1 MSEQPLVSVVI
12 PAYKAEYF
20 EVALASACAQSYECL
35 EVVICDDSRTDVI
48 RECAVRYQQS
58 SSVLIR
64 YEFNEQQRGELF
76 NAIECIK
83 VARGKYIKFLHDDDV
98 LHPECVAELVAAM
111 EADPSISIASSRR
124 RLIDS
129 AGQPLPDVLATSLPF
144 ATDVVIDGRELTSLL
159 ADHSLNF
166 IGEPSCVLCRRE
178 DLLALGDDL
187 MSLNGC
193 LIYWVGDLAMYV
205 KLLQRGDLAMLK
217 APLADFRVSLDQGSQ
232 QGRDKPGIGNQGH
245 ADFKRTLRELGW
257 HLGRPDNQLVDVRAL
272 HDTGGFERL
281 DILAALRQS
290 HAKGVADRQ
299 IANWIGQRVPSPAQ
313 LRLID
318 EYLRSGAGCPSF
330 AIVVLDR
337 LGDSEALARTLRSL
351 SAQHQ
356 ALLRLQ
362 VLVIAPQVIDLSA
375 HDMALQFAPLE
386 SDYTGQ
392 INRLLAEGASE
403 WCLLVDAGDEFT
415 PGGLLVASLE
425 LLPNPDCR
433 AVFCDGLQRDGK
445 GETGVMLRPDFNL
458 DFLLSCPGVM
468 ARHWIFRRQV
478 LVQAGGFD
486 GAYGQALE
494 FELILRLINQG
505 GADGFGH
512 IPELLLSCA
521 PVHLHDNADER
532 RALVEHLMQR
542 GYAGAHIESSLPG
555 HYLIDYGHQSRP
567 LVSILVLA
575 DDDLDALQRCI
586 FSILE
591 HSRYPFYELLIVDN
605 ACQSPQARQ
614 WLQAIGEMAAER
626 VRVCHLPYR
635 MDRSMATNLGAQQ
648 ASGEYLLFLDAQ
660 AVIFEGGWI
669 DALLNHAQR
678 QEVAVVGAKLLSGE
692 GEVTHGG
699 LILGLPGA
707 GAAAFVQQGADSP
720 GYMGSLVVDRDCSA
734 VAGACMMVRKALFDG
749 VGGLDA
755 GQFSGAGADIDLC
768 LRLAGHG
775 YLTVWTPRAMVMRG
789 STVENLTPADE
800 DALSRRWLS
809 VLARDPAYNLNFSL
823 EQPKGFQ
830 LAESSLCWRPLIWR
844 PLPVVLVHPSDR
856 YASGHYR
863 TLQPM
868 AGLNAAG
875 LIDGVASMA
884 LLSAPELERI
894 TPDSIIFQRHLGD
907 ASLQAMRRA
916 RDFSR
921 SFKVFE
927 VNDHL
932 PSLALGEAG
941 HGRGGEDI
949 AYYLRQAMGCVDR
962 LVVST
967 DRLAEALQGLHPDTR
982 VIHSRLDPLSWGSAL
997 PCSHR
1002 RVGEK
1007 PRVGWAG
1014 AEWQFAN
1021 LEVISDV
1028 VKALA
1033 TEVDWI
1039 FMGACPEALRP
1050 YVKEVHRGV
1059 EISLYPAALARL
1071 NLDLAVAPLQRTL
1084 LNECKSNLR
1093 LLEYGACGFPVVC
1106 SDLAGFRN
1114 DLPVTRVSDRFE
1126 SWMEAIRMHL
1136 ADPQASARAGDAL
1149 REAVRRDWMLD
1160 QEALLAWRNI
1170 WLPD

>member
-1 MSEQPLVSVVI
+1 MSEKPLVSVVI

-35 EVVICDDSRTDVI
+35 EVVICDDSRTDII
-48 RECAVRYQQS
+48 RECTARYQQL
-58 SSVLIR
+58 SSVAIR
-64 YEFNEQQRGELF
+64 YEFNDQQRGELF

-83 VARGKYIKFLHDDDV
+83 IARGKYIKFLHDDDV

-129 AGQPLPDVLATSLPF
+129 AGQVLPDALATSLPF

-205 KLLQRGDLAMLK
+205 KLLQKGDLAMLK

-257 HLGRPDNQLVDVRAL
+257 HLGRPDNQLVGVRAL
-272 HDTGGFERL
+272 HGAAGFEKL

-290 HAKGVADRQ
+290 HAKGISDRQ
-299 IANWIGQRVPSPAQ
+299 IANWIGQRVPSSAQ
-313 LRLID
+313 LHLID
-318 EYLRSGAGCPSF
+318 QYLRSGAGSPSIG
-330 AIVVLDR
+330 IVVLDR
-337 LGDSEALARTLRSL
+337 LGDPDALGRTLRSL
-351 SAQHQ
+351 SVQDRAV
-356 ALLRLQ
+356 RLQ
-362 VLVIAPQVIDLSA
+362 VLVIAPSLLDLAA
-375 HDMALQFAPLE
+375 HDMVLQFSVLE
-386 SDYTGQ
+386 SDYAGQ
-392 INRLLAEGASE
+392 INRLLEEVNCE
-403 WCLLVDAGDEFT
+403 WCLLVEAGDEFT
-415 PGGLLVASLE
+415 PGGLMIASLE

-433 AVFCDGLQRDGK
+433 AVFCDGVQSDGK
-445 GETGVMLRPDFNL
+445 GEAGVMLRPDFNL
-458 DFLLSCPGVM
+458 DYLLSCPGIM
-468 ARHWIFRRQV
+468 ARHWIFRRQA
-478 LVQAGGFD
+478 LIRAGGFD
-486 GAYGQALE
+486 GRYGQALE
-494 FELILRLINQG
+494 FELILRMINQE

-521 PVHLHDNADER
+521 PVRLHDNADER
-532 RALVEHLMQR
+532 RALVEHLAQR
-542 GYAGAHIESSLPG
+542 GYAGAHIEASLPG
-555 HYLIDYGHQSRP
+555 HYLIDYGHQPRP

-575 DDDLDALQRCI
+575 DDDLAALQRCI

-591 HSRYPFYELLIVDN
+591 HSRYPSYELLIVDN
-605 ACQSPQARQ
+605 ACQSPEARQ
-614 WLQAIGEMAAER
+614 WLQSIGEMAAER
-626 VRVCHLPYR
+626 VRVFHLPYR
-635 MDRSMATNLGAQQ
+635 VDRSTANNLVAQQ
-648 ASGEYLLFLDAQ
+648 ACGDYLLFLDAQ
-660 AVIFEGGWI
+660 AAIFEGGWI
-669 DALLNHAQR
+669 DALLNHALR
-678 QEVAVVGAKLLSGE
+678 QEVAVVGAKMLSGE
-692 GEVTHGG
+692 GEVTHAG

-707 GAAAFVQQGADSP
+707 GVSAFAQQGADAP

-734 VAGACMMVRKALFDG
+734 VSSACMMVRKALFDG

-755 GQFSGAGADIDLC
+755 GQFPGAGADIDLC

-775 YLTVWTPRAMVMRG
+775 YLTVWTPRAMVMREG
-789 STVENLTPADE
+789 AAEVLTARDE
-800 DALSRRWLS
+800 DALAQRWLS

-823 EQPKGFQ
+823 GQPKGFQ
-830 LAESSLCWRPLIWR
+830 LAEPSLCWRPLVWR

-863 TLQPM
+863 AIQPM
-868 AGLNAAG
+868 EGQNAAG
-875 LIDGVASMA
+875 LIDGVVSMA

-894 TPDSIIFQRHLGD
+894 TPDSIIFQRHVGEE
-907 ASLQAMRRA
+907 SLNAMRRA

-927 VNDHL
+927 LNDHL
-932 PSLALGEAG
+932 PSLVLGEAG
-941 HGRGGEDI
+941 RGMTPEDV
-949 AYYLRQAMGCVDR
+949 ARYLRQALGCVDR

-967 DRLAEALQGLHPDTR
+967 DRLAETMHGMHPDIR
-982 VIHSRLDPLSWGSAL
+982 VIQSRLDPLAWGDAL
-997 PCSHR
+997 PASR
-1002 RVGEK
+1002 RRSGEK

-1014 AEWQFAN
+1014 GEWQSAN
-1021 LEVISDV
+1021 LEVIGEV
-1028 VKALA
+1028 VQALA
-1033 TEVDWI
+1033 AEVDWV
-1039 FMGACPEALRP
+1039 FMGACPQTLRP
-1050 YVKEVHRGV
+1050 YVKEVHRGA

-1071 NLDLAVAPLQRTL
+1071 NLDLAVAPLQQTL
-1084 LNECKSNLR
+1084 LNECKSSLR

-1106 SDLAGFRN
+1106 SDLPGFRN
-1114 DLPVTRVSDRFE
+1114 ELPVTRVPNRFD
-1126 SWMEAIRMHL
+1126 SWIEAIRMHL
-1136 ADPQASARAGDAL
+1136 ADPQANARAGDVL
-1149 REAVRRDWMLD
+1149 REAVRRDWLLD
-1160 QEALLAWRNI
+1160 RDGLVAWRNI